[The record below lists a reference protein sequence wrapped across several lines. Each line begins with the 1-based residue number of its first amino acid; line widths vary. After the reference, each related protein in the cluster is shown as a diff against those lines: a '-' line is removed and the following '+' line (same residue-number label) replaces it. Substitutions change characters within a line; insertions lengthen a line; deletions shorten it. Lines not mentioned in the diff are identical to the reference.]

1 MKKYLPSKKIFSSKS
16 KSNYY
21 IKNRVREKF
30 KDLEK
35 SKKYLIKKVNFKEN
49 KILDAGCANGGMYN
63 ALCEKFGSINY
74 TGIDLDSMCIKNAKK
89 RFLKAKFYKMNIFD
103 KKLKKNSFD
112 TVMMWNWTYMYSD
125 WKKLF
130 SQAIKLSKKFI
141 MFDNRLRLNG
151 STVTDIDLSYQYYH
165 KSNKRN
171 FYIIHNL
178 YELISFFQIG
188 ELNIKTINIYGYPLP
203 GKTSARLP
211 LPVSEVLIGGILLE
225 KYSKETKVDRHGVT
239 PQSTKQN
246 WTKINIKVPGYKK

>member
-1 MKKYLPSKKIFSSKS
+1 MKKYLPQKSLYSSKS

-21 IKNRVREKF
+21 IKNKVREKF

-35 SKKYLIKKVNFKEN
+35 SKKFLIKKINFKKN
-49 KILDAGCANGGMYN
+49 KILDAGCASGGMYS
-63 ALCEKFGSINY
+63 ALCEKFGTVNY
-74 TGIDLDSMCIKNAKK
+74 TGIDLDDRCIKNAKK
-89 RFLKAKFYKMNIFD
+89 RFLKAKFHKMNIFD

-112 TVMMWNWTYMYSD
+112 TVMMWNWSYMYSD

-130 SQAIKLSKKFI
+130 SQAIKLSKKFV

-151 STVTDIDLSYQYYH
+151 PTVTDIDLSYQYYH

-178 YELISFFQIG
+178 YELLSFFQIG

-211 LPVSEVLIGGILLE
+211 IPVSEILIGGILLE
-225 KYSKETKVDRHGVT
+225 KYSENVKINRHGVT

-246 WTKINIKVPGYKK
+246 WTKFNIKVPGYKK